1 MNGGRRGIYLASMV
15 LRVSILVFQTRGSAS
30 ISGYSLHNNKEIEM
44 TKKKEEILR
53 EIVSPLDAEAAI
65 SDILNI
71 IHNRGMS
78 TTDLA
83 VELGWKRNKVDEF
96 LYGVDVPKKSEF
108 EAVAKVLEYE
118 LEFEEE

>member
-1 MNGGRRGIYLASMV
+1 
-15 LRVSILVFQTRGSAS
+15 
-30 ISGYSLHNNKEIEM
+30 M

-71 IHNRGMS
+71 IRNRGMS

-118 LEFEEE
+118 LEFEEN

>member
-1 MNGGRRGIYLASMV
+1 MIKAKEKLA
-15 LRVSILVFQTRGSAS
+15 Q
-30 ISGYSLHNNKEIEM
+30 
-44 TKKKEEILR
+44 
-53 EIVSPLDAEAAI
+53 IVSALDAEAFI
-65 SDILNI
+65 SDFISILR
-71 IHNRGMS
+71 NRGMS